1 MSIEQKQLSFL
12 NKEMLDTSWQNE
24 WVNMPEYNNQIQ
36 PEPEIIATFKFR
48 NQKDFEKFKKRVK
61 ECIYDGEKVFD
72 GYQEK
77 KRKQAW
83 YPLGEKGSKY
93 LYINKK
99 TYNPRFPVY
108 IVSKGRWAR
117 NPTSEALK
125 KMNVPFHLIVEK
137 DEYEKY
143 LNLVDK
149 EQLLILPQKY
159 KDEYDTFWD
168 DNDKRTGPGPAR
180 NFAWNHSI
188 QNGFEWHWVMDDN
201 IESFER
207 FNENIKIKCNT
218 GTPFYVCEE
227 FVLRYTNIA
236 QAGLNYSFFCP
247 AYENRPAFI
256 TNTRIYSCLLI
267 RNDIPYRWRGRYNE
281 DTDLS
286 LRVLKDNWCTVQ
298 FNCFLQG
305 KRATQTVKGGNSAE
319 FYDAEGTLNKSTML
333 EEMHPDVAKVA
344 WRFNREHHYVDYNS
358 FKKIKL
364 IRKKNIKLTKDINN
378 FGLKKILL

>member
-125 KMNVPFHLIVEK
+125 K
-137 DEYEKY
+137 
-143 LNLVDK
+143 
-149 EQLLILPQKY
+149 
-159 KDEYDTFWD
+159 
-168 DNDKRTGPGPAR
+168 
-180 NFAWNHSI
+180 
-188 QNGFEWHWVMDDN
+188 
-201 IESFER
+201 
-207 FNENIKIKCNT
+207 
-218 GTPFYVCEE
+218 
-227 FVLRYTNIA
+227 
-236 QAGLNYSFFCP
+236 
-247 AYENRPAFI
+247 
-256 TNTRIYSCLLI
+256 
-267 RNDIPYRWRGRYNE
+267 
-281 DTDLS
+281 
-286 LRVLKDNWCTVQ
+286 
-298 FNCFLQG
+298 
-305 KRATQTVKGGNSAE
+305 
-319 FYDAEGTLNKSTML
+319 
-333 EEMHPDVAKVA
+333 
-344 WRFNREHHYVDYNS
+344 
-358 FKKIKL
+358 
-364 IRKKNIKLTKDINN
+364 
-378 FGLKKILL
+378 